1 MSPRYSIIPG
11 EAVYNRVLTD
21 FSIRVLAVIGAHTNN
36 NGWCVIRRETLAK
49 RLGAAPRSIARSLR
63 QLEAE
68 GYVSVRPRFSERGT
82 QMANHYRVHIPDRSP
97 QDDNANAIDDE
108 DGFEGAGEGDQPA
121 PHRVTSP
128 TPLLPSEDN
137 DLFLERPLS
146 YDSSAPCTSATAL
159 ADRKGPSKQKGI
171 CAVRTPFDELA
182 SVLDAERARAVID
195 HRQRIRAPLTPHAA
209 RLLAGKLAE
218 APDPNAAADL
228 MLLRG
233 WRGFDVKW
241 PAASPQQGQSR
252 PVSLG
257 EHALRRLADLR
268 NGDADE

>member
-68 GYVSVRPRFSERGT
+68 GYVSVQPRYSEKGGQLANLYRVLIPERPAPNGLLADEIEDVYGTPEGDEDAPGRGT
-82 QMANHYRVHIPDRSP
+82 SRTH
-97 QDDNANAIDDE
+97 
-108 DGFEGAGEGDQPA
+108 
-121 PHRVTSP
+121 
-128 TPLLPSEDN
+128 LLPSEDN

-146 YDSSAPCTSATAL
+146 DDSSAPITSATPPAE
-159 ADRKGPSKQKGI
+159 RKGPSKQKGI

>member
-11 EAVYNRVLTD
+11 EAVYNTALTD
-21 FSIRVLAVIGAHTNN
+21 FALRVLCVIGSHTNN
-36 NGWCVIRRETLAK
+36 NGWCIIRRDTLAK
-49 RLGAAPRSIARSLR
+49 RLSAAPRSIARSLR

-68 GYVSVRPRFSERGT
+68 GYVSVQPRFSERGT
-82 QMANHYRVHIPDRSP
+82 QLANRYRVHIPDRAP
-97 QDDNANAIDDE
+97 QDDNAGDDE
-108 DGFEGAGEGDQPA
+108 DDFEGAGEGDQPA
-121 PHRVTSP
+121 PHRETSR
-128 TPLLPSEDN
+128 THLLPSEDN

-146 YDSSAPCTSATAL
+146 YDSTARGTSLTVPAEQ
-159 ADRKGPSKQKGI
+159 KGPSKQKGI

-182 SVLDAERARAVID
+182 TVLDAERARAVID

-218 APDPNAAADL
+218 APDPNAAADM

-233 WRGFDVKW
+233 WRGFDVNW
-241 PAASPQQGQSR
+241 PAASPQQGQRR

-257 EHALRRLADLR
+257 EHALQRLADLR